1 MVKGWVGAAGRGVV
15 GAAPLFEADLLVG
28 NWSYPKEPT
37 TTPLLDA
44 GDLTRNFPISKDR
57 GVANW
62 SYPKE
67 PTTTPLLD
75 QGPLTRNLP
84 VSKAQGHDTEPY
96 NAIVRGLEVRVDA
109 KIKKPW
115 LWP

>member
-1 MVKGWVGAAGRGVV
+1 MVKGWVGAAGRGAV
-15 GAAPLFEADLLVG
+15 GAAPLFEAGPLPG
-28 NWSYPKEPT
+28 NWAYPDVPGMTPLIDAGNVARFFPT
-37 TTPLLDA
+37 T
-44 GDLTRNFPISKDR
+44 FYR

-62 SYPKE
+62 SYSSE

-75 QGPLTRNLP
+75 QGQLTRNFPL
-84 VSKAQGHDTEPY
+84 SKAHGHSTEPF
-96 NAIVRGLEVRVDA
+96 NAHVRGLETRADR